1 MLEKG
6 EKWLRYLLENRLYNF
21 PGCVWCQ
28 ECDAVNLSGEK
39 RCSSCGGETSP
50 IQFDKVS
57 AIIRRAY
64 QKDKSLLRRVA
75 WDHLNLQP
83 PDSRTSSTLPKFP
96 EPFSWLNESLR
107 KTMRPKGRPSNLH
120 ENFSRVAII
129 LWLRD
134 MKKAR
139 LVDRGINEDKIWAV
153 DERELK
159 RWIAFYEKYRSNPEV
174 RLRGEKAR
182 RRKRSKKH
190 IRNKRSPGR
199 QARHS

>member
-1 MLEKG
+1 
-6 EKWLRYLLENRLYNF
+6 
-21 PGCVWCQ
+21 
-28 ECDAVNLSGEK
+28 
-39 RCSSCGGETSP
+39 
-50 IQFDKVS
+50 
-57 AIIRRAY
+57 
-64 QKDKSLLRRVA
+64 
-75 WDHLNLQP
+75 
-83 PDSRTSSTLPKFP
+83 
-96 EPFSWLNESLR
+96 
-107 KTMRPKGRPSNLH
+107 
-120 ENFSRVAII
+120 
-129 LWLRD
+129 